1 MELDIIY
8 NEDCLKGLKELPDHS
23 IDLIVTDPPYLIS
36 ATNGGGTINKV
47 KKLNE
52 SLKDLTTVDI
62 TKGYDIEL
70 FNAEFVRVMKEI
82 NIYEVE
88 KTASRHCRRMQQD
101 QCQIRLHKS

>member
-82 NIYEVE
+82 NIYLWRNKVQIPDYFNFL
-88 KTASRHCRRMQQD
+88 CQQTGL
-101 QCQIRLHKS
+101 QI